1 MKLSSPVV
9 VNNRK
14 VKFAYLKSAVTS
26 TGGGTYLTRAL
37 ATRNET
43 GADVIVFM
51 LPRGENTIKNVERIK
66 RGRGDLMSAVKPLIL
81 PFKIVVV
88 VGSTQ
93 QYLEDFFKDMDWS
106 DIKY

>member
-1 MKLSSPVV
+1 MKLSQSVV
-9 VNNRK
+9 LNRRK
-14 VKFAYLKSAVTS
+14 VKFAYLKSNVTS

-37 ATRNET
+37 AARNET

-51 LPRGENTIKNVERIK
+51 LPHSENTIKNVERIK
-66 RGRGDLMSAVKPLIL
+66 RGREDLMSAVKPLIL

-88 VGSTQ
+88 VGTTQ
-93 QYLEDFFKDMDWS
+93 AYLEDFYKDMDWS